1 MSPRAWL
8 AFAACVFALGTVI
21 GWSARLTTTS
31 DRYLRALAERHEAYD
46 RYLNTQADFIITNN
60 TLERNKRNGST
71 KEN

>member
-8 AFAACVFALGTVI
+8 AFAACVFVLGTVI
-21 GWSARLTTTS
+21 GWSARLATTS

-60 TLERNKRNGST
+60 TLERNRRNGST

>member
-8 AFAACVFALGTVI
+8 AFAACAFLMGGVF
-21 GWSARLTTTS
+21 GWSARLATTS